1 MHELLLIAI
10 PTLPLIMVMIS
21 LYKRSWLAITL
32 APLLALVSALSIPVD
47 TTVSIPWLLLGVHW
61 QLDATAQLFLTFS
74 ALVWLV
80 AAWYVSA
87 QRDKPVDSVIYHCL
101 FLIAMMG
108 NFLLIVAA
116 DMLSFYLGFAMM
128 GLSAYAL
135 IVKPSQQARRAA
147 RVYLGFTL
155 VGELALFTALLLIV
169 SSSGSVLFNDLA
181 PANVSDLAM
190 ALLVLGFGIKLA
202 LPGLHFWLPLSYSA
216 APLISAAVL
225 SGPMMKAGL
234 LGWIRFVPT
243 GTDSL
248 TGWGELLMILGGS
261 GLLLGTL
268 LALLQLK
275 PSAVLAYSS
284 VAKMGI
290 ISTLFG
296 YALANPQQAEPVIA
310 ALLLFAMHHLLV
322 KSALFLGLQ
331 QYRQSQGSSAV
342 FAGLVILALSLV
354 GLPLSGGS
362 AAKLELAAATR
373 DELNL
378 LLLFS
383 GFATTLM
390 MLHFLQRV
398 RQSMALATAQTEA
411 TSIGINPQLAWWLLL
426 PIAWWAP
433 FIPTS
438 IAFDGKSLLLIA
450 AGLLIYLLIRRDQKQ
465 LRQLPFFCRPGDF
478 YHLLSRIRLVNPL
491 RYRSARSLLP
501 AILLP
506 EQQQSTRD
514 QAGEQALTTPGL
526 WWLVV
531 TALLVAALLI
541 PIF

>member
-1 MHELLLIAI
+1 MHELLLVII
-10 PTLPLIMVMIS
+10 PILPLIMAMLS
-21 LYKRSWLAITL
+21 LFKRSWLVITL
-32 APLLALVSALSIPVD
+32 APLVAVVSALSIPVD
-47 TTVSIPWLLLGVHW
+47 TMISIPWLLLGVHW
-61 QLDATAQLFLTFS
+61 QLDATGQLFLTFS

-87 QRDKPVDSVIYHCL
+87 QRDKPINSTIYHCL
-101 FLIAMMG
+101 FLTAMMG

-128 GLSAYAL
+128 GLSAYGL
-135 IVKPSQQARRAA
+135 LVKPSQQARRAA

-169 SSSGSVLFNDLA
+169 SSSGSVLFNDLD
-181 PANVSDLAM
+181 PGHVSHLAM

-243 GTDSL
+243 GADSL

-261 GLLLGTL
+261 GLLLGSL
-268 LALLQLK
+268 LALLQHK

-296 YALANPQQAEPVIA
+296 YALANPQQAEPVMA

-322 KSALFLGLQ
+322 KSALFFGLQ
-331 QYRQSQGSSAV
+331 QYRQSQGHTAV
-342 FAGLVILALSLV
+342 FAGLVILALSLM

-373 DELNL
+373 DELSL

-390 MLHFLQRV
+390 MLHFLDRMK
-398 RQSMALATAQTEA
+398 QSLTPATNQAESA
-411 TSIGINPQLAWWLLL
+411 SRIMNPQLAWWLLL
-426 PIAWWAP
+426 AIAWWAP
-433 FIPTS
+433 FMPGS
-438 IAFDGKSLLLIA
+438 IAFDGKALLLIV
-450 AGLLIYLLIRRDQKQ
+450 AGLLVYRLIRRDQKQ
-465 LRQLPFFCRPGDF
+465 LRQLPFFCRPGDL
-478 YHLLSRIRLVNPL
+478 YHFLARIRLVNPL
-491 RYRSARSLLP
+491 RYKSARSMLPSLLLP
-501 AILLP
+501 GPAKT
-506 EQQQSTRD
+506 S
-514 QAGEQALTTPGL
+514 GEQALTTPGL

-531 TALLVAALLI
+531 TALLIAALLM
-541 PIF
+541 PMF